1 MTTDL
6 TSSSSSHMIPMP
18 TIAGESH
25 QLLFQLI
32 YQKKYPLKPFS
43 KVLRVIVGFIT
54 LCRNKRNMVI
64 QHGWDQFYKDH
75 SLGDNDLLVF
85 RHNGNMCFDVQIF
98 DKTGVERKTGPM
110 TGKHRDCSVEI
121 KEEDDANQKNIPCP
135 PVCKKKS
142 KGKHC
147 KAAID
152 FSSKFPYFK
161 RCLTRCNVEHPFL
174 LSVPSS
180 FAKAKYL
187 PETKKEFIFS
197 ATKQGY
203 WKVGFVC
210 SEIDKVFSHGWR
222 KFVRDNELKVGNN
235 CVFELWLLEKS
246 KSIFSTSFICNV

>member
-1 MTTDL
+1 
-6 TSSSSSHMIPMP
+6 
-18 TIAGESH
+18 
-25 QLLFQLI
+25 
-32 YQKKYPLKPFS
+32 
-43 KVLRVIVGFIT
+43 
-54 LCRNKRNMVI
+54 MVI

-85 RHNGNMCFDVQIF
+85 RPNGNMCFDVQIF

-187 PETKKEFIFS
+187 PETKEFIFS

>member
-1 MTTDL
+1 MRSSTKDL
-6 TSSSSSHMIPMP
+6 KSDIPNHDNRP
-18 TIAGESH
+18 N
-25 QLLFQLI
+25 FFKLI
-32 YQKKYPLKPFS
+32 THDTNANHSWRIPPAFVSTHLPKEVPIEAIFKGPP
-43 KVLRVIVGFIT
+43 
-54 LCRNKRNMVI
+54 
-64 QHGWDQFYKDH
+64 DH

-135 PVCKKKS
+135 PVS
-142 KGKHC
+142 
-147 KAAID
+147 ID

-203 WKVGFVC
+203 WKVGFMC